1 MEALMDY
8 MTSADAAKLWNLS
21 QRRIQCYC
29 KLGKI
34 EGAIIVGNRWL
45 LPKNATKPVE
55 KKGRPKK
62 TIT

>member
-1 MEALMDY
+1 MDF

-29 KLGKI
+29 KSGKI

-45 LPKNATKPVE
+45 LPKDAKKPEE
-55 KKGRPKK
+55 KKGRPRKK
-62 TIT
+62 NT